1 MLGYASVCRDSRT
14 DVQLLINAPV
24 DIANQVSLLV
34 QVMYAVTTW
43 TTIN

>member
-24 DIANQVSLLV
+24 DIANQVSLSG
-34 QVMYAVTTW
+34 QAMYVVTTW
-43 TTIN
+43 TTFN